1 MQRITELKE
10 IGREIWHNVLPLGEF
25 HDPRYGKVKI
35 TKEMIQE
42 MVENFKKG
50 IPHYEPPINLS
61 HKDELGAYGKVADLE
76 AREDGLWAKLVLT
89 DEGME
94 MLQEGKFRYVS
105 AEFAEDYTDKKTGK
119 SVGYVFLGVALTNR
133 PAHPGVEP
141 IRFMDRIKEAVMIL
155 AEWLGLK
162 EGEEMGIELAEV
174 PRWPIDEESPWDWDW
189 AQDANEIIDRFGW
202 ETLAK
207 ACAYVDTKNYERG
220 ESGYPEVKA
229 AYKLPFA
236 KVKNGR
242 MTIYRRG
249 VIAAMQA
256 LLGARGGTDIPRDKR
271 KSVYNKLAELYRRM
285 DMEPPEFHYEEVRD
299 VKEFEEK
306 ILTLEEKVKALE
318 EEKAELI
325 KKLEEAEKAKKELE
339 EKLMKEEVEA
349 WAKDWLNK
357 GVPPAAMEKFKAL
370 ALEEPEKRKEF
381 DDVLAVIAK
390 PENLKQL
397 GEADEDPIKS
407 ALERADRIAKIV
419 YGGEA

>member
-10 IGREIWHNVLPLGEF
+10 VGREIWHNVLPIGEF

-35 TKEMIQE
+35 TKDMITQ
-42 MVENFKKG
+42 MAENFKKG
-50 IPHYEPPINLS
+50 IPHYEPPVNLS

-76 AREDGLWAKLVLT
+76 AREDGLWARLVLT
-89 DEGME
+89 DEGLE
-94 MLQEGKFRYVS
+94 LLKEGKFRYVS

-141 IRFMDRIKEAVMIL
+141 IKLKDRIKEAVMIL
-155 AEWLGLK
+155 AEWLGLTEK
-162 EGEEMGIELAEV
+162 EVELADV
-174 PRWPIDEESPWDWDW
+174 PRWPINKDSPWSWNW
-189 AQDANEIIDRFGW
+189 ARDADEIVERFGW
-202 ETLAK
+202 ATLAK
-207 ACAYVDTKNYERG
+207 ACAYVDTKNYEKG
-220 ESGYPEVKA
+220 DSGYPEVKA

-256 LLGARGGTDIPRDKR
+256 LLGARGGTSIPRDER
-271 KSVYNKLAELYRRM
+271 EGVYRKLASLYRRM
-285 DMEPPEFHYEEVRD
+285 DMEPPEFHYEEVSD

-306 ILTLEEKVKALE
+306 IHTLEEQVKALTAEKE
-318 EEKAELI
+318 ELM
-325 KKLEEAEKAKKELE
+325 KKLEETETAKKELE
-339 EKLMKEEVEA
+339 AKLMANEIEA

-370 ALEEPEKRKEF
+370 ALEDPEKRKAF
-381 DDVLAVIAK
+381 DEVLAAIAK
-390 PENLKQL
+390 PENLKQM
-397 GEADEDPIKS
+397 GEEEADPIKS
-407 ALERADRIAKIV
+407 AIARADKVAKAV
-419 YGGEA
+419 YGGDA

>member
-1 MQRITELKE
+1 MKRITELKE
-10 IGREIWHNVLPLGEF
+10 IGQEIWHNVLPLGEF
-25 HDPRYGKVKI
+25 YDPRYGKVKI
-35 TKEMIQE
+35 TKEMIKQME
-42 MVENFKKG
+42 ENFKKG

-61 HKDELGAYGKVADLE
+61 HKDELGAYGKIADLE

-89 DEGME
+89 DEGIE
-94 MLQEGKFRYVS
+94 MLKEGKFRYVS

-119 SVGYVFLGVALTNR
+119 SVGYVLLGVALTNR

-141 IRFMDRIKEAVMIL
+141 IKLKDKIKEAVMVL
-155 AEWLGLK
+155 AEWLGLR
-162 EGEEMGIELAEV
+162 EGEAMEVELAEV
-174 PRWPIDEESPWDWDW
+174 PRWPIDEDSPWDWDW
-189 AQDANEIIDRFGW
+189 ARDANEIIERFGW

-207 ACAYVDTKNYERG
+207 ACAYVDTENYERG

-256 LLGARGGTDIPRDKR
+256 LLGARGGTNIPRDKR

-285 DMEPPEFHYEEVRD
+285 DMEPPEFNYEEVRD

-381 DDVLAVIAK
+381 DEVLAVIAK